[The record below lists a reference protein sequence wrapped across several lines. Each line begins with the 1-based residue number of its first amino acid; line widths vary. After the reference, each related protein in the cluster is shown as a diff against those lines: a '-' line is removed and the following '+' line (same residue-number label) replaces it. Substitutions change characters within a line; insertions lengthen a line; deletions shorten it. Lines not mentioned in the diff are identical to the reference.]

1 MPINLPGG
9 LIVKKF
15 RVSLQW
21 KFFLCIVLIIFPTLG
36 IIFTWAGIQNKSQ
49 ADEQVVNQARILA
62 RQIVLTRQWVTDCGG
77 IFVDTQSRG
86 AQDSAFFFDDMLQTE
101 HGEFQRFTPA
111 MVTRKLSQYSTR
123 QDLYRFRLASANPLN
138 PENTPDGFEREAI
151 NLFQKQKV
159 GETFRFARNSGKQ
172 YFQYMVPLYL
182 EKQCLECHNREGDSV
197 NAIHGGLSVFLN
209 VDEMMS
215 KARKNHLKL
224 AVAGTGLI
232 FMTIFTLFVLMRR
245 FVIKPLKSLED
256 MTDEISSGNLDAR
269 VNINTGDEFDK
280 LGHRFNTMAQRLS
293 VGRDHLQERIAL
305 ATKELSDANRELQT
319 LDKLKSDFL
328 ANMSHELRTPL
339 TVVRGGIDYLNRTIK
354 KEDNRNYLE
363 IIDKNLARLIHLVSD
378 LFDYT
383 KIEAK
388 KSEWSFD
395 QANLSVLIEEV
406 VEIISPLTIDK
417 DITINYDNPGDVLV
431 EMDLERI
438 EQVLVNL
445 IENAIKFSDRETEIQ
460 IGIEEDQ
467 AYVTVGVR
475 DQGVGISEEN
485 LDTIFQKFST
495 VPSAGINK
503 PEGTGLGL
511 AICKAVIEAHD
522 GKIWAESVK
531 GQSSTFY
538 FSLLKKRPQPSEPDS
553 HTGNDLI

>member
-1 MPINLPGG
+1 
-9 LIVKKF
+9 VKKF
-15 RVSLQW
+15 RLTLQW

-36 IIFTWAGIQNKSQ
+36 IIFSWAGIQNKHQS
-49 ADEQVVNQARILA
+49 DEQVVNQARILS

-77 IFVDTQSRG
+77 VFVNLQSDG
-86 AQDSAFFFDDMLQTE
+86 AKDISCFQDDKLQTN

-123 QDLYRFRLASANPLN
+123 QDLYRFRLASLNPLN
-138 PENTPDGFEREAI
+138 PENEPDAFEKEAI
-151 NLFQKQKV
+151 RLFRSKKLS
-159 GETFRFARNSGKQ
+159 ETYRFANDNGNS

-197 NAIHGGLSVFLN
+197 NAIRGGLSVFLN
-209 VDEMMS
+209 VEDMMAA
-215 KARKNHLKL
+215 ARKNHLKL
-224 AVAGTGLI
+224 AIAGAGLI
-232 FMTIFTLFVLMRR
+232 CLTIFTLFVLMRR
-245 FVIKPLKSLED
+245 FIIKPLKSLEE
-256 MTDEISSGNLDAR
+256 MTDEIGLGNLDAR
-269 VNINTGDEFDK
+269 VKIKTGDEFEK

-293 VGRDHLQERIAL
+293 IGRDQLQERIAQ

-339 TVVRGGIDYLNRTIK
+339 TVIRGGIDYLNRTIK

-383 KIEAK
+383 KIEAQ

-395 QANLSVLIEEV
+395 QANLSILIEEV
-406 VEIISPLTIDK
+406 IEIISPLSMDK
-417 DITINYDNPGDVLV
+417 NIAISYKNPGDILV
-431 EMDLERI
+431 GMDLERI

-445 IENAIKFSDRETEIQ
+445 IENAIKFSEPGSEIS
-460 IGIEEDQ
+460 IGVEEG
-467 AYVTVGVR
+467 ATHVTVSVR
-475 DQGVGISEEN
+475 DQGIGISEEN
-485 LDTIFQKFST
+485 LERIFQKFST

-511 AICKAVIEAHD
+511 AICKAIIEAHD
-522 GKIWAESVK
+522 GKIWAESVRNE
-531 GQSSTFY
+531 SSTFY
-538 FSLLKKRPQPSEPDS
+538 FSLLKKRPQPPESDPE
-553 HTGNDLI
+553 GINR

>member
-1 MPINLPGG
+1 M
-9 LIVKKF
+9 KKF
-15 RVSLQW
+15 HITLQW

-36 IIFTWAGIQNKSQ
+36 VIFTWAGLQNKSQ
-49 ADEQVVNQARILA
+49 ADQQVVNQARILA
-62 RQIVLTRQWVTDCGG
+62 RQIVLTRQWVTDSGG
-77 IFVDTQSRG
+77 VLVDLQSQG
-86 AQDSAFFFDDMLQTE
+86 AKDIACFFDDKVQTS

-123 QDLYRFRLASANPLN
+123 QDLYRFRLASLNPLN
-138 PENTPDGFEREAI
+138 PENEPDDFERAAI
-151 NLFQKQKV
+151 NLFQTQKV
-159 GETFRFARNSGKQ
+159 NETYRFADNSDQ
-172 YFQYMVPLYL
+172 NIFQYMVPLYL
-182 EKQCLECHNREGDSV
+182 EKQCLDCHNREGDAV
-197 NAIHGGLSVFLN
+197 NVIRGGLSVFLN
-209 VDEMMS
+209 VKDLLSES
-215 KARKNHLKL
+215 RENHLKL
-224 AVAGTGLI
+224 AIAGTGLI
-232 FMTIFTLFVLMRR
+232 CLTIFTLFILMRR
-245 FVIKPLKSLED
+245 FVIKPLKNLEE
-256 MTDEISSGNLDAR
+256 MTDEIGQGNLDAR
-269 VNINTGDEFDK
+269 VDIKTGDEFEK
-280 LGHRFNTMAQRLS
+280 LGHRFNNMAERLS
-293 VGRDHLQERIAL
+293 IGREQLQDRIAQ

-339 TVVRGGIDYLNRTIK
+339 TVVRGGVDYLNRTIK

-383 KIEAK
+383 KIEAQ

-406 VEIISPLTIDK
+406 IEIISPLSIDK
-417 DITINYDNPGDVLV
+417 DISITYENPGDILA

-445 IENAIKFSDRETEIQ
+445 IENAIKFSDRNAEIQ
-460 IGIEEDQ
+460 IGIEENETH
-467 AYVTVGVR
+467 ATVCVR
-475 DQGVGISEEN
+475 DQGVGISEEH
-485 LDTIFQKFST
+485 LKTIFQKFST

-511 AICKAVIEAHD
+511 AICKAIIEAHD

-531 GQSSTFY
+531 GESSTFY
-538 FSLLKKRPQPSEPDS
+538 FSLLKRRPQWPEPDPNE
-553 HTGNDLI
+553 G